1 MGSIDLIPQSQ
12 VEMVRC
18 HWYVLYWPMVGTV
31 VKGSV
36 SGCCSEGNSP
46 KGEELADHSLSGSNI
61 NYTYIETNS
70 QSPTIAF
77 EGSL

>member
-12 VEMVRC
+12 VKMVRC
-18 HWYVLYWPMVGTV
+18 HWYVLYWPMV

-46 KGEELADHSLSGSNI
+46 KGEELADPSLSGSNI
-61 NYTYIETNS
+61 NYPYIETNS

>member
-1 MGSIDLIPQSQ
+1 ML
-12 VEMVRC
+12 RC
-18 HWYVLYWPMVGTV
+18 HWYVLWILADGTDTV

-46 KGEELADHSLSGSNI
+46 KGEELADPSPSGSNI
-61 NYTYIETNS
+61 NYPYIETNS
-70 QSPTIAF
+70 RFPTIVF